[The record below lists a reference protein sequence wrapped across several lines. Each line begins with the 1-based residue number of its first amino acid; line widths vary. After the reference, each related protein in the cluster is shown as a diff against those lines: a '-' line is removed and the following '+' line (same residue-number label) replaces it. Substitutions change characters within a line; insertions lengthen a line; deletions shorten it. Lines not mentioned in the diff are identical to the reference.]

1 MEDWKKQAVPGLP
14 EDWPER
20 TAERV
25 TRILGKVRKATDRP
39 TANVARR
46 LVYGSIAAVAATAAV
61 ILLIISGIRLLDA
74 YLPAE
79 VWAAYTILGGFFT
92 ALGLWIWAKRP
103 ARVASKQ
110 E

>member
-25 TRILGKVRKATDRP
+25 SRILSKIRKTADRP

-46 LVYGSIAAVAATAAV
+46 LVYGSIAAVAALATL
-61 ILLIISGIRLLDA
+61 ILLIISGVRLIDA

-92 ALGLWIWAKRP
+92 ALGLWIWSKRP
-103 ARVASKQ
+103 ARAASDQ